1 MVAGEHNKVIEV
13 RRRLIYTEVIDPEEV
28 AEDGSIDYD
37 SAASDE
43 QDGSGLVQA
52 YVITGVLELYT
63 MDTTARV
70 HSPEQG
76 SVTTTCG

>member
-43 QDGSGLVQA
+43 
-52 YVITGVLELYT
+52 
-63 MDTTARV
+63 
-70 HSPEQG
+70 
-76 SVTTTCG
+76 